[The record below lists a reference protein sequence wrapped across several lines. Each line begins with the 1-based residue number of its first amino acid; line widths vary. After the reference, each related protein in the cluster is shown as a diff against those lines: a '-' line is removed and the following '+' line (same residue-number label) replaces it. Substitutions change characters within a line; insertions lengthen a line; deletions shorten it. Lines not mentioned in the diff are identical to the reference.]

1 MKIHVDT
8 GERAELIVS
17 SRLPSNAA
25 VMITTDAG
33 EHIAQI
39 LVEDGLL
46 SEVVEYTIRR
56 HRDRAVEDRLTL
68 WAHLVSEHGSCI
80 GLDMTLAELVNA
92 HEHEHDGPGTIRSHP
107 RESRAAQL
115 PKIILTLSESDHYGV
130 PRMSN
135 SQVRQQLGLL
145 NREIEIRLRAT
156 DDTYEGSFCE
166 AADNEGARIAA
177 RAREGKED

>member
-8 GERAELIVS
+8 GERITVVVP
-17 SRLPSNAA
+17 SRLASSAA
-25 VMITTDAG
+25 IAVEDDARNR
-33 EHIAQI
+33 IASVVI
-39 LVEDGLL
+39 EDGLIDCL
-46 SEVVEYTIRR
+46 APHVAYR
-56 HRDRAVEDRLTL
+56 HPKPVEDRLTL

-80 GLDMTLAELVNA
+80 GLDMTLNDLIEA
-92 HEHEHDGPGTIRSHP
+92 HEHEHTGPGTIRNHP

-115 PKIILTLSESDHYGV
+115 PKIILALSESDHYGV

-135 SQVRQQLGLL
+135 SQVRRQLGLL

-156 DDTYEGSFCE
+156 DDTYEGSFRE

-177 RAREGKED
+177 AARSEED